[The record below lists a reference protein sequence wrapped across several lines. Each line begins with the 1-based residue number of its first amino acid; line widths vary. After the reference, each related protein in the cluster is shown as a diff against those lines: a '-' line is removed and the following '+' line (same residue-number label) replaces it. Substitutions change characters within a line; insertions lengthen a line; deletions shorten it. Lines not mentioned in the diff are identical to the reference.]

1 MSDNFK
7 ELCVQIISILHDVR
21 YGIPSQ
27 RLHFMK
33 TLANRTAVLR
43 IEKTLADYPV
53 ELFDE
58 LGNSAGVLPVKSI
71 SQVIDAPP
79 IWSGNSWRNVVPTVI
94 LAGQS
99 SQTLLWTTIHEMCH
113 LLSIGPYI
121 QDERHCW
128 HHHFGILEYDY
139 QSSCKQLVQTFS
151 QGHVG
156 INELITDYITWKI
169 INCVFRS
176 EAPLYSG
183 IERFKQYLESCCS
196 TEEIYML
203 AGGYFSGNTS
213 RVQEILFCQAY
224 DSYNSLYSAMSGFNY
239 GT

>member
-79 IWSGNSWRNVVPTVI
+79 IW
-94 LAGQS
+94 
-99 SQTLLWTTIHEMCH
+99 MCH

-139 QSSCKQLVQTFS
+139 QSSGKQLVQTFS